1 MALAGLAAKAALKA
15 SMTPQGRKKLAI
27 IAGVGCGLLTVV
39 VGVASIL
46 LMLAAGAVATLFGG
60 GSSSVSVVTSASL
73 SQLSQENASLNLT
86 QIYPSTPVTSESPGD
101 RQIYPIPSE
110 AQLTSMLAI
119 QTSYQ
124 TPLITKCYST
134 WAEPQPYGGMPCGF
148 GGWPGQCTYWALLNW
163 NNPAMLKLS
172 GNADQ
177 FLSNAINMGLQTSAT
192 PVVGSIVV
200 WGAGNGYSSNGH
212 VAIVV
217 AVNPQLNTFVVSE
230 MNYYTPWMIDYRVV
244 SSSPGGIGHGN
255 LLGFILPIA

>member
-1 MALAGLAAKAALKA
+1 MIPQLAAQGAKMAA
-15 SMTPQGRKKLAI
+15 TPQGRRNL
-27 IAGVGCGLLTVV
+27 GLLGLVGCAVILTPVIV
-39 VGVASIL
+39 MAGF
-46 LMLAAGAVATLFGG
+46 MFLAAGAVATIIGG
-60 GSSSVSVVTSASL
+60 QSSTVSVVTSANVA
-73 SQLSQENASLNLT
+73 QLANEPASMKLT

-110 AQLTSMLAI
+110 TQLTSMLAI

-200 WGAGNGYSSNGH
+200 WDAGNGYSSNGH

-255 LLGFILPIA
+255 LLGFILPSA